1 MSYPRAGSF
10 GEDRTAWQSWS
21 KDGMCFELA
30 FGIIYPMVR
39 MLYPTLPL
47 AIWEGDDHCFVISP
61 ENIFDPMYAAAKQEV
76 RELYETEQPIWEQA
90 VQEEDIAEF
99 WTMNGAGGEHDALCD
114 LLADLYDTTQAR

>member
-1 MSYPRAGSF
+1 
-10 GEDRTAWQSWS
+10 
-21 KDGMCFELA
+21 MCFELA